1 VTPAYDELAHEF
13 TNIHLLVLLLES
25 LDQRLGKSVDEG
37 LSERADEGASE
48 SVSVSD
54 IQWLCL

>member
-1 VTPAYDELAHEF
+1 VTPDYDELANEF
-13 TNIHLLVLLLES
+13 TNIHLLALLLES
-25 LDQRLGKSVDEG
+25 SDQRLDKSVDEG

-54 IQWLCL
+54 I

>member
-1 VTPAYDELAHEF
+1 MTPDYDELANEF
-13 TNIHLLVLLLES
+13 TNIHLLALLLES
-25 LDQRLGKSVDEG
+25 SDQRLDKSVDEG

-54 IQWLCL
+54 I